1 MNGKIFKSL
10 IMNVLKNNF
19 FSFLI
24 VLALADLAGN
34 ATAQTTKEVLLGDA
48 RFSILAEALKKADLL
63 EVFAEEKSI
72 TLFAPTNEA
81 FRDFLDK
88 MSVASIDDLSAEQLK
103 PILMFHVAA
112 YKIPSSGLYP
122 GTITTLNKNAGLSV
136 KVEND
141 RVVLNNETGI
151 KTKDIQT
158 SNGLI
163 HIIEKVMIPHIRSNK
178 ESGSGHC

>member
-1 MNGKIFKSL
+1 MNGYIFKSF
-10 IMNVLKNNF
+10 IMNVLKDNF

-24 VLALADLAGN
+24 VLALAIPAFD
-34 ATAQTTKEVLLGDA
+34 ATAQTTKDVLLGDA
-48 RFSILAEALKKADLL
+48 RFSILAEALKKADLM

-88 MSVASIDDLSAEQLK
+88 MSVGSIDELSDEQLK

-122 GTITTLNKNAGLSV
+122 GTIETLNKNAGLSV
-136 KVEND
+136 KVENEK
-141 RVVLNNETGI
+141 VILNNETGI
-151 KTKDIQT
+151 NTKDIQT

-163 HIIEKVMIPHIRSNK
+163 HTINKVMIPHIRSNK